1 MVNWLRRLG
10 KNHSFGVAVA
20 PSLTCQKTVDR
31 RLESPMKDLSARP
44 IRWRAG
50 EDTWEIHGHRI
61 KGLNDYYYMLIASI
75 YPKHWGFINGA
86 HGFFTSNPF
95 LILWYSL
102 YILFWHLMAPQ
113 VGTFWV
119 HLELLVSP
127 FRLWRWHHFFWIL
140 LRCQVAQALC
150 CFACEWRAK
159 VSGPPCTFLPMRSF
173 RWTVLRPAR
182 HKRRS
187 RLPIA
192 FQWDLKGIR
201 QMLGDEFRWV
211 VTTFSWTDWT
221 TSARWA
227 CFL

>member
-50 EDTWEIHGHRI
+50 EDPWEIHGHRI

-86 HGFFTSNPF
+86 HGFFTNNPV

-102 YILFWHLMAPQ
+102 YPILGYVMVCGIFEIPSISKPYIPETVFILGILMFCEVSLSKKHAKHEFGRWISSSQ
-113 VGTFWV
+113 VV
-119 HLELLVSP
+119 IISSP
-127 FRLWRWHHFFWIL
+127 SSFFGIWIIPT
-140 LRCQVAQALC
+140 
-150 CFACEWRAK
+150 K
-159 VSGPPCTFLPMRSF
+159 
-173 RWTVLRPAR
+173 
-182 HKRRS
+182 
-187 RLPIA
+187 IA
-192 FQWDLKGIR
+192 
-201 QMLGDEFRWV
+201 
-211 VTTFSWTDWT
+211 
-221 TSARWA
+221 
-227 CFL
+227 